1 MSQDATPPDSRSLWT
16 VAAIVIA
23 LSTALHV
30 VPQTLRHL
38 VDPAWSMLALLVLDA
53 SVVALIIRS
62 RAAAVTGICLV
73 VLLGL
78 AVATHQQLLAAVP
91 SIALNLLM
99 AGVFAT
105 TLRAGETPLIVRI
118 AEADDPSEL
127 TPAFRRYLRALPG
140 YRQSAFYADR
150 ERASETAE
158 IPHETLEALT
168 FEDERFDLVLSSD
181 ILEHVRR
188 PLVAFQEIRRVL
200 RPGGVNLFT
209 VPLQEPLRAKTV
221 WRVDTSGDT
230 DEFPLPRHFHGDGR
244 GGRSLVYVDF
254 GRDLLGML
262 EQAGYAARFVRP
274 ETASPTAN
282 QIVTVMAVR
291 A

>member
-127 TPAFRRYLRALPG
+127 TPAFRRYLRGLTQAWAVFFVVMALM
-140 YRQSAFYADR
+140 SLLLMLYAPY
-150 ERASETAE
+150 EWWSLFVNVLTWPLFALMFAAE
-158 IPHETLEALT
+158 WA
-168 FEDERFDLVLSSD
+168 
-181 ILEHVRR
+181 VRR
-188 PLVAFQEIRRVL
+188 AVFPDLPAHSPLYIVTRVFAYRR
-200 RPGGVNLFT
+200 
-209 VPLQEPLRAKTV
+209 QA
-221 WRVDTSGDT
+221 TSGQRT
-230 DEFPLPRHFHGDGR
+230 
-244 GGRSLVYVDF
+244 
-254 GRDLLGML
+254 
-262 EQAGYAARFVRP
+262 
-274 ETASPTAN
+274 
-282 QIVTVMAVR
+282 
-291 A
+291 

>member
-1 MSQDATPPDSRSLWT
+1 MSEALQTETAQFEADAYDDSCAVCGVRQLF
-16 VAAIVIA
+16 VRDRLAIRESYRCNA
-23 LSTALHV
+23 CK
-30 VPQTLRHL
+30 
-38 VDPAWSMLALLVLDA
+38 ALLREREQA
-53 SVVALIIRS
+53 SVLVSLFGRGRYGSVAELCS
-62 RAAAVTGICLV
+62 DSAFKN
-73 VLLGL
+73 L
-78 AVATHQQLLAAVP
+78 AIYEPGT
-91 SIALNLLM
+91 
-99 AGVFAT
+99 AG
-105 TLRAGETPLIVRI
+105 PL
-118 AEADDPSEL
+118 
-127 TPAFRRYLRALPG
+127 RRYLRALPG

-150 ERASETAE
+150 ERASATAD

-168 FEDERFDLVLSSD
+168 FEDESFDLVLSSD

-262 EQAGYAARFVRP
+262 EQVGYAARFVRP